1 MLYSIGEVSKMTD
14 LNVSTL
20 RYYDKEG
27 LLPNIKRDKNS
38 IKKFDKGDLNALL
51 LIDCLKNSGMQIKE
65 IKDFMDLCLE
75 GNKTLEKRLDFF
87 KKQEVVIKEKIDELN
102 ETMDMIKFKQWYYE
116 TAVKNND
123 ENFVKNMNFNDM
135 HKDIQILYKNTH

>member
-38 IKKFDKGDLNALL
+38 IRKFDKGDLNALL

-135 HKDIQILYKNTH
+135 PKDIQILYKNTH

>member
-38 IKKFDKGDLNALL
+38 IRKFDKGDLNALL

-102 ETMDMIKFKQWYYE
+102 KTMDMIKFKQWYYE
-116 TAVKNND
+116 TAVKNNY